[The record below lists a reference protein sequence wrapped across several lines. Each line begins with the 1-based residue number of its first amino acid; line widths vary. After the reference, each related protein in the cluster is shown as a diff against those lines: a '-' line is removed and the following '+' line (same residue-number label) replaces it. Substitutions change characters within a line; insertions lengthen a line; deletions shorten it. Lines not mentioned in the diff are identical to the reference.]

1 MDYIFKN
8 NFGELYNDKIT
19 IQINEK
25 LQTID
30 FENLVRIQYVKRQK
44 LHINYLS
51 VLSAIY
57 LFVYLLNNPF
67 SYIVVQLIIS
77 MFAVLFLAASY
88 FYKSFQYRFVI
99 IKKNYIKEVT
109 INKNISCDAEEF
121 ASQINKI
128 LVN

>member
-30 FENLVRIQYVKRQK
+30 FKNIVRIQYVKRQK

-51 VLSAIY
+51 VLIAIY
-57 LFVYLLNNPF
+57 LIIYLVNNPF
-67 SYIVVQLIIS
+67 SYIIVQVIIS
-77 MFAVLFLAASY
+77 ILAVLFLAASY

-99 IKKNYIKEVT
+99 IDKNYFREVI
-109 INKNISCDAEEF
+109 INKNMSCDAEEF
-121 ASQINKI
+121 ASQINRIFVK
-128 LVN
+128 